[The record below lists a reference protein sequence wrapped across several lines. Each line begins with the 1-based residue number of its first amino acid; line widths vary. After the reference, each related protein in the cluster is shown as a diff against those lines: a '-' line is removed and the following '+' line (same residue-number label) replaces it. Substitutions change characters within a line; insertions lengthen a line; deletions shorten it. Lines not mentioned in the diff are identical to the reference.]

1 MHAAALTEN
10 IDSHCSK
17 EPARVSHCT
26 PSGASFLSVS
36 YNSTESQWNKAG
48 YLKI

>member
-17 EPARVSHCT
+17 DTENPHILLHST
-26 PSGASFLSVS
+26 SDASYWFRL
-36 YNSTESQWNKAG
+36 
-48 YLKI
+48 